1 MRLFGI
7 RIQDQLLGLE
17 KWCHLLDI
25 HGSRRI
31 AAAAQL
37 IPVSDGKT
45 DGQRK
50 YPIKWFVRK
59 VHCGGKTEFYNCL
72 PSFTTGSKCKKEERR
87 RHFPEKDW
95 SSVCHFLQWE
105 RKRGRRC
112 FTVTWRLAN
121 HKHFEQRMCWL
132 EIEPNAIYQLCQ
144 AQLCPQLP
152 SKCHERGL
160 FSLLLQFLGKRVK
173 VISSSTFCFIR
184 TIALTQQ

>member
-7 RIQDQLLGLE
+7 RIQDQLLGLG

-50 YPIKWFVRK
+50 HPIKWFVRK

-72 PSFTTGSKCKKEERR
+72 PSFTTGSKCKKRGTSLSFPRKRLIKCVPFSTRR
-87 RHFPEKDW
+87 KKKRPPLLHSYLAFGKLQALWTKNVLIGDRAQCHLSTVSSPIMPPIAKQMPRTRTLLTALVLLQSN
-95 SSVCHFLQWE
+95 SSVHVF
-105 RKRGRRC
+105 
-112 FTVTWRLAN
+112 
-121 HKHFEQRMCWL
+121 
-132 EIEPNAIYQLCQ
+132 
-144 AQLCPQLP
+144 
-152 SKCHERGL
+152 
-160 FSLLLQFLGKRVK
+160 GKESQSH
-173 VISSSTFCFIR
+173 I
-184 TIALTQQ
+184 